1 MADDDDGD
9 EQIRKMQCSTGPG
22 PPSPICPMMQKYVIS
37 LQVHFN
43 DCLEGFF
50 TLLINFLY
58 GKFCFKPNVNCD
70 DVDDGCKEML
80 GIIMMMMMMLMMM
93 LMIMMMFM
101 MIMRMVARRCPGSQL
116 ETCSRCSLN
125 RLTSGPWPPDRFARE
140 RNILLTF

>member
-1 MADDDDGD
+1 
-9 EQIRKMQCSTGPG
+9 
-22 PPSPICPMMQKYVIS
+22 MMQKYVIS

-125 RLTSGPWPPDRFARE
+125 RLTLGPWPPDRFARE

>member
-1 MADDDDGD
+1 M
-9 EQIRKMQCSTGPG
+9 
-22 PPSPICPMMQKYVIS
+22 
-37 LQVHFN
+37 
-43 DCLEGFF
+43 
-50 TLLINFLY
+50 
-58 GKFCFKPNVNCD
+58 NCD

-80 GIIMMMMMMLMMM
+80 RIIMMMMMMMLMMM
-93 LMIMMMFM
+93 LVIIMMMLM